1 MEMAF
6 TFPKMLFTQ
15 PSPLSLSPPD
25 IDRHQY
31 MYLSRV
37 LVGEYMVGR
46 QGMVAPSQK
55 NQSDSKES
63 FDSVVDQIHDPIV
76 YVFFQRA
83 SSARST

>member
-1 MEMAF
+1 
-6 TFPKMLFTQ
+6 
-15 PSPLSLSPPD
+15 
-25 IDRHQY
+25 

-76 YVFFQRA
+76 YVFF
-83 SSARST
+83 S

>member
-76 YVFFQRA
+76 YVFF
-83 SSARST
+83 S